1 MGLFLT
7 TDISSKF
14 MINGVYKMPFKFL
27 GSEVWLTDSM
37 LTLVLVTIILLI
49 VGVICHKIL
58 VNAKEVPTGA
68 QNVIELLV
76 EFVNGICENN
86 FGDKANRFVSYIGTI
101 FCFLLLSNLM
111 GLLGLRAPSGDYGVT
126 LPLGMFTFFIIQ
138 FQGLKIVA

>member
-37 LTLVLVTIILLI
+37 LTLMLVTIILLI

-58 VNAKEVPTGA
+58 VNANEVPSGA
-68 QNVIELLV
+68 QNVIE
-76 EFVNGICENN
+76 I
-86 FGDKANRFVSYIGTI
+86 
-101 FCFLLLSNLM
+101 
-111 GLLGLRAPSGDYGVT
+111 
-126 LPLGMFTFFIIQ
+126 
-138 FQGLKIVA
+138 